1 MRRQKECDK
10 FTEFISRLCIWV
22 KSVFVSTFRTMSSR
36 KEGDKLKIDLIKD
49 GTVIDHIEG
58 GWGIEVIDMFGI
70 KSPTDSVLSIAVN
83 VQSISMGHKDIVK
96 IEGRELKPIEVDK
109 IAIIAPRATI
119 NVIRNTEVISKE
131 RVKLPTVIEGIIKC
145 QNPTCITNDTRPDNP
160 LVPKEPVATK
170 FYSINPRSK
179 EPSFRCHYCGS
190 IIGRN
195 EAIRA
200 LI

>member
-1 MRRQKECDK
+1 
-10 FTEFISRLCIWV
+10 
-22 KSVFVSTFRTMSSR
+22 MSGEEK

-70 KSPTDSVLSIAVN
+70 KSPTDKVLSIAVN

-96 IEGRELKPIEVDK
+96 IEGRELKPVEVDK

-119 NVIRNTEVISKE
+119 NVIRNTKVISKE
-131 RVKLPTVIEGIIKC
+131 RVKLPTVMEGMIKC

-160 LVPKEPVATK
+160 AVPKEPVTTK
-170 FYSINPRSK
+170 FHTTGSEK
-179 EPSFRCHYCGS
+179 EPYFRCHYCGD
-190 IIGRN
+190 ILTRKDAI
-195 EAIRA
+195 EAI
-200 LI
+200 I